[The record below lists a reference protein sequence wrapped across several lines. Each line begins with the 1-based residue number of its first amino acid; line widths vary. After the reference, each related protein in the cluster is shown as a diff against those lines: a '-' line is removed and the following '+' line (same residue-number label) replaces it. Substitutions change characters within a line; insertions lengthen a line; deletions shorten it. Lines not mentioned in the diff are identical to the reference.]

1 MSETDVALRGLTKR
15 FGDMVAVDNIDLD
28 IPRGGFFALLGPSGC
43 GKTTTLRMI
52 GGFEEPTA
60 GTIELAGKEITQQ
73 PPHKRDVNTVFQ
85 SYALFPHMTVAEN
98 VAFGLE
104 RKRVDKAERKQR
116 VAEALDLVELGPLAS
131 RRPAQMSGG
140 QQQRVAL
147 ARALVNRPRALLL
160 DEPLGALD
168 LRLRKQLQLELS
180 QIQRDVGITFIHVT
194 HDQEEAMTMADTIAV
209 MRDGRIDQLG
219 TATEL
224 YEHPRTAFVANFLGN
239 SNLVDAEVISSSG
252 RYAEVDADGGARLKV
267 PANAVAAAQSPQIRI
282 GVRPEKMTL
291 EAGNGQQLD
300 GDSNALLGRIV
311 DAAYI
316 GLATQYVVHT
326 EGGADLQIFV
336 QNSSSRTSGLD
347 EGDRVVARW
356 DPEHTFVV
364 EREEQHAG

>member
-1 MSETDVALRGLTKR
+1 MSEIDVALRGLTKR
-15 FGDMVAVDNIDLD
+15 FGDVTAVDNLNLE

-43 GKTTTLRMI
+43 GKTTALRMI

-60 GTIELAGKEITQQ
+60 GTIELAGEEITQL

-98 VAFGLE
+98 VSFGLAC
-104 RKRVDKAERKQR
+104 KKVPKAERAGR
-116 VAEALDLVELGPLAS
+116 VAEALELVELSALAA

-168 LRLRKQLQLELS
+168 LRLRKQLQIELS
-180 QIQRDVGITFIHVT
+180 QIQREVGITFIHVT

-219 TATEL
+219 SAEEL
-224 YEHPRTAFVANFLGN
+224 YERPRTQFVANFLGN
-239 SNLVDAEVISSSG
+239 SNLVDAKLLASDG
-252 RYAEVDADGGARLKV
+252 PLAEFDADGGTRLRA
-267 PANAVAAAQSPQIRI
+267 PASAVSGLSTSQLRV

-291 EAGNGQQLD
+291 AAANGGSAQSGL
-300 GDSNALLGRIV
+300 NALFGHV
-311 DAAYI
+311 TEQAYI
-316 GLATQYVVHT
+316 GLATQYLVRSD
-326 EGGADLQIFV
+326 GGAELQVFV
-336 QNSSSRTSGLD
+336 QNSGSVSSSFAQG
-347 EGDRVVARW
+347 ERVVVTWA
-356 DPEHTFVV
+356 PENTFVV
-364 EREEQHAG
+364 ERED

>member
-1 MSETDVALRGLTKR
+1 MSEIDVALRGLTKR
-15 FGDMVAVDNIDLD
+15 FGDVTAVDNLNLE

-43 GKTTTLRMI
+43 GKTTALRMI

-60 GTIELAGKEITQQ
+60 GTIELAGEEITQL

-98 VAFGLE
+98 VSFGLAC
-104 RKRVDKAERKQR
+104 KKVPKAERAGR
-116 VAEALDLVELGPLAS
+116 VAEALELVELSALAA

-168 LRLRKQLQLELS
+168 LRLRKQLQIELS
-180 QIQRDVGITFIHVT
+180 QIQREVGITFIHVT

-219 TATEL
+219 SAEEL
-224 YEHPRTAFVANFLGN
+224 YERPRTQFVANFLGN
-239 SNLVDAEVISSSG
+239 SNLVDAKLLASDG
-252 RYAEVDADGGARLKV
+252 PLAEFDADGGTRLRA
-267 PANAVAAAQSPQIRI
+267 PTSAVSGLSASQLRV

-291 EAGNGQQLD
+291 AAANGGSAQSGL
-300 GDSNALLGRIV
+300 NALFGHV
-311 DAAYI
+311 TEQAYI
-316 GLATQYVVHT
+316 GLATQYLVRSD
-326 EGGADLQIFV
+326 GGAELQVFV
-336 QNSSSRTSGLD
+336 QNSGSVSSSFAQG
-347 EGDRVVARW
+347 ERVVVTWA
-356 DPEHTFVV
+356 PENTFVV
-364 EREEQHAG
+364 ERED